1 FPYAGQSPHKA
12 DFLFSAILSLQI
24 LFPTNQFP
32 YRQPQM
38 TALTLYESARGRQ
51 PIYNKP
57 MGGRTSYFF
66 YWLLMLTLYEMDCK
80 SFLDLFLG
88 EETAEKRIETG
99 ATEGVFFYPL

>member
-38 TALTLYESARGRQ
+38 TALTLIESARGRQ

-57 MGGRTSYFF
+57 IGGWTSYFF
-66 YWLLMLTLYEMDCK
+66 YWLLMLTLYGKYCK
-80 SFLDLFLG
+80 SFLDLVS
-88 EETAEKRIETG
+88 EKNSRKKNGKGSYRKSISS
-99 ATEGVFFYPL
+99 PL